1 MLGIANI
8 RTSISNEREQFPHLL
23 LPCLSCDATLPPL
36 RTFNTRSGNP
46 LFAPLGSTC
55 GLAPFLAI
63 LAS

>member
-1 MLGIANI
+1 MLGVANI

-23 LPCLSCDATLPPL
+23 LPCLSCDATLPL
-36 RTFNTRSGNP
+36 LCTFNTRGGNP
-46 LFAPLGSTC
+46 LFAPLGSTH